1 LLPTAYYEVLTS
13 TNQRKQ
19 KVMMVLIKMGMM
31 QQILFLD
38 QIVQQLQVLPMLLKK
53 LMKKF
58 VHSLWF
64 HLLG

>member
-1 LLPTAYYEVLTS
+1 
-13 TNQRKQ
+13 
-19 KVMMVLIKMGMM
+19 MMVLIKMGMM

-53 LMKKF
+53 MVKKF